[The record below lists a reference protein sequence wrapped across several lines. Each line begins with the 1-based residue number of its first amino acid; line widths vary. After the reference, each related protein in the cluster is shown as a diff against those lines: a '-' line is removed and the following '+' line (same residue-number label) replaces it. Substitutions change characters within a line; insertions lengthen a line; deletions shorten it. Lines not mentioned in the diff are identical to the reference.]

1 EPVGRQ
7 EVIKL
12 LKDTSDQ
19 ILYQKVSPEKA
30 AKTFRKQANEI
41 LERNN

>member
-1 EPVGRQ
+1 
-7 EVIKL
+7 
-12 LKDTSDQ
+12 
-19 ILYQKVSPEKA
+19 QKVSPEKA